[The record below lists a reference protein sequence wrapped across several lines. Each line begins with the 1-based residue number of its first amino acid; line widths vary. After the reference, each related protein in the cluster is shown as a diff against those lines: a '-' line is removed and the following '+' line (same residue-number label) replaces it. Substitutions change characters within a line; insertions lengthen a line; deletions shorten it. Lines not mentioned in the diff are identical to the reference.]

1 MLLSCLLELVVL
13 PALLVDHVV
22 AEGLPVAVVERV
34 PVPRLMMVLLRML
47 MVVTMVLL
55 QEGANCQF
63 NLFQFILARPNSAC
77 VEGCI
82 RARIIPRVL
91 KIGKTSLHMEFPT

>member
-34 PVPRLMMVLLRML
+34 PVPRLMELLLLLML

-55 QEGANCQF
+55 QEGAFCQF
-63 NLFQFILARPNSAC
+63 ILFQFILARPNSAW
-77 VEGCI
+77 V
-82 RARIIPRVL
+82 A
-91 KIGKTSLHMEFPT
+91 

>member
-34 PVPRLMMVLLRML
+34 PVPRLMMLILLL
-47 MVVTMVLL
+47 MMITMVLL

-63 NLFQFILARPNSAC
+63 NLFQFILARPNSA
-77 VEGCI
+77 
-82 RARIIPRVL
+82 RIIIV
-91 KIGKTSLHMEFPT
+91 KC